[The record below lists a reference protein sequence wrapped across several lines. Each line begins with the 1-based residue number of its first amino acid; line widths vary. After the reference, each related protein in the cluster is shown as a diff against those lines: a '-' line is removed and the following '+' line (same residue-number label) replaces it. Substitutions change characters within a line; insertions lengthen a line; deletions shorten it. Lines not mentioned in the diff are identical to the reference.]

1 MHTDPHAHA
10 PAHEPYAPNAGP
22 TRIAQRLRDARRVVI
37 LTHVKPDGD
46 AVGSSLALARTLLE
60 RGAHAEAWYLGPF
73 PPWLDEVAAGT
84 PVRKLSAD
92 NLGTDALPEPDAVAV
107 VDTGAWSQVDALG
120 PWLRQRAAMAALVD
134 HHRHGSNDA
143 AALRWIDPGYAAA
156 AEMIAEVVTHT
167 LGLGADAPLP
177 AGVARAIYM
186 GLATDTG
193 WFKFSSTTPRT
204 LRLAARL
211 MESGAAHTELY
222 EMLEQ
227 RHPAGRPRLLG
238 RALGSLRMIA
248 GGRVAAMSL
257 RQQDFAD
264 CDAKAEDVGGFAE
277 QPMAIAGVRAVVI
290 FTEMTRPGHP
300 SPVVK
305 ASLRSR
311 PGTPRAPAVDVSAI
325 AARFGGGGHV
335 HAAGVRFA
343 ATLEDSERALLEA
356 LQEAVT

>member
-1 MHTDPHAHA
+1 MHT
-10 PAHEPYAPNAGP
+10 PARASHEDYTPNAGP
-22 TRIAQRLRDARRVVI
+22 AQIAQRLRDARRVVI

-46 AVGSSLALARTLLE
+46 AVGSSLALARALLE

-73 PPWLDEVAAGT
+73 PPWLEEVAAGT
-84 PVRKLSAD
+84 PVRKLSAESPA
-92 NLGTDALPEPDAVAV
+92 TDGLPEPDAVAV
-107 VDTGAWSQVDALG
+107 VDTGSWSQLDALG
-120 PWLRQRAAMAALVD
+120 PWLRQRAGSAVLVD
-134 HHRHGSNDA
+134 HHRHGSNEA

-156 AEMIAEVVTHT
+156 AEMIAEVAAHT
-167 LGLGADAPLP
+167 LGLGPAQPLP
-177 AGVARAIYM
+177 AGVARAVYM

-204 LRLAARL
+204 LRLAALL
-211 MESGAAHTELY
+211 MESGASHTELY
-222 EMLEQ
+222 ETLEQ
-227 RHPAGRPRLLG
+227 RHPPGRPRLLG
-238 RALGSLRMIA
+238 RALGSLRLIA
-248 GGRVAAMSL
+248 GGRVAALSL

-277 QPMAIAGVRAVVI
+277 QPMAIEGVRAVVI

-311 PGTPRAPAVDVSAI
+311 PASPTTPAVDVSAI

-335 HAAGVRFA
+335 HAAGVRLA
-343 ATLEDSERALLEA
+343 STLEDAQRALLEA